1 MIENLYYNKNFDLN
15 EAIDFVFSSDN
26 PVHQGLII
34 SKLNENMYDPE
45 LIDEFRKYI
54 KKKSKK
60 IKPFYNSLDTCGT
73 GGDGKK
79 TLNISTTVALLL
91 ASIGIKISKHGNR
104 AASSLSGSS
113 DILNELGIKMEF
125 KENKIIG
132 NLKKNNFTYLNA
144 PNFYPILKN
153 VAETRK
159 LLGFK
164 TFFNMIGP
172 TLNPLQTKYQIVG
185 TFDKKSCK
193 AIAEILLKNKLRN
206 FKVFTSDDGLDEIS
220 IFSNTTMWEKT
231 TSNQIKRKKIDH
243 HKFRRYLSQK
253 NLSFDD
259 IKGKEPKYNAK
270 KLINLFEGKKN
281 NYRDMVIINAI
292 YGVLTID
299 QNKKFDEAYEILV
312 SSIDSKQSLDHL
324 NKICS

>member
-1 MIENLYYNKNFDLN
+1 MIENLYYKKNYNLN
-15 EAIDFVFSSDN
+15 EAIDFIFSSDN

-34 SKLNENMYDPE
+34 SKLNQDMYNPQ

-54 KKKSKK
+54 KKKSTK

-125 KENKIIG
+125 KEDKIFKS
-132 NLKKNNFTYLNA
+132 LEKNNFTYLNA

-172 TLNPLQTKYQIVG
+172 TLNPLQTKYQIIG
-185 TFDKKSCK
+185 TFNEKSCK
-193 AIAEILLKNKLRN
+193 TIAEILLKNKLKN

-220 IFSNTTMWEKT
+220 IFSNTTVLEKT
-231 TSNQIKRKKIDH
+231 KNNQIKKKKINH
-243 HKFRRYLSQK
+243 HKFRKYLSQK
-253 NLSFDD
+253 NLSFEDV
-259 IKGKEPKYNAK
+259 KGREPKYNAK
-270 KLINLFEGKKN
+270 KLINFFEGKKN
-281 NYRDMVIINAI
+281 SYRDIVIINAI
-292 YGVLTID
+292 YGILTID
-299 QNKKFDEAYEILV
+299 QNKQFDEAYEMLV

>member
-34 SKLNENMYDPE
+34 SKLNEDMYNPQ

-54 KKKSKK
+54 KKKSTK

-125 KENKIIG
+125 RENKIIG

-164 TFFNMIGP
+164 TFFNIKSEFNIAINFEE
-172 TLNPLQTKYQIVG
+172 TTALLNGYLDILNDMLKERLKIDLRKYNIV
-185 TFDKKSCK
+185 S
-193 AIAEILLKNKLRN
+193 
-206 FKVFTSDDGLDEIS
+206 
-220 IFSNTTMWEKT
+220 FSNSYSGE
-231 TSNQIKRKKIDH
+231 
-243 HKFRRYLSQK
+243 
-253 NLSFDD
+253 
-259 IKGKEPKYNAK
+259 A
-270 KLINLFEGKKN
+270 
-281 NYRDMVIINAI
+281 V
-292 YGVLTID
+292 VLTKE
-299 QNKKFDEAYEILV
+299 NTKKTAEGEV
-312 SSIDSKQSLDHL
+312 LDTLKLTSMCCRRHML
-324 NKICS
+324 THVDIE

>member
-1 MIENLYYNKNFDLN
+1 MIENLYYNKNYNLN

-34 SKLNENMYDPE
+34 SKLNEDMYNPQ

-54 KKKSKK
+54 KKKSTK

-125 KENKIIG
+125 KEDKIFKS
-132 NLKKNNFTYLNA
+132 LEKNNFTYLNA

-172 TLNPLQTKYQIVG
+172 TLNPLQTKFQIVG
-185 TFDKKSCK
+185 TFNEKSCK
-193 AIAEILLKNKLRN
+193 AIAEILLKNKLKN

-220 IFSNTTMWEKT
+220 IFSNTTVWEKT
-231 TSNQIKRKKIDH
+231 TNNQIKKKNIDH
-243 HKFRRYLSQK
+243 HKFRKYLSQK
-253 NLSFDD
+253 NLSFED
-259 IKGKEPKYNAK
+259 IKGKEAKYNAK
-270 KLINLFEGKKN
+270 KLIDFFEGKRN
-281 NYRDMVIINAI
+281 SYRDIVIINAI
-292 YGVLTID
+292 YGILTID
-299 QNKKFDEAYEILV
+299 QNKKFNEAYEMLV
-312 SSIDSKQSLDHL
+312 SSIDSKRSLDHL

>member
-15 EAIDFVFSSDN
+15 EAIDFVFSSNN

-34 SKLNENMYDPE
+34 SKLNENMYNAK

-54 KKKSKK
+54 KKRSIK

-125 KENKIIG
+125 KEEKIMK
-132 NLKKNNFTYLNA
+132 NLDKNNFAYLNA

-172 TLNPLQTKYQIVG
+172 TLNPLQTKYQIIG
-185 TFDKKSCK
+185 TFNEKSCK
-193 AIAEILLKNKLRN
+193 AIAEILLKNKLKN

-220 IFSNTTMWEKT
+220 IFSNTTIWEKT
-231 TSNQIKRKKIDH
+231 TNDKIRKKKINH
-243 HKFRRYLSQK
+243 HKFRKYLSQK
-253 NLSFDD
+253 SLSFED

-270 KLINLFEGKKN
+270 KLINFFEGKKN
-281 NYRDMVIINAI
+281 SYRDIVIINAI
-292 YGVLTID
+292 YGILTVD
-299 QNKKFDEAYEILV
+299 QNKQFDEAYEMLV